1 MSKKYIAVV
10 KNGAIRIETPELEEG
25 ETVEVEVSAL
35 PSNETKTLFERLEQI
50 SVEGLPD
57 DFSLSHKPKEVRE

>member
-25 ETVEVEVSAL
+25 ETVEVIVEKSINSESENCFEKAAQLRINEFPENFSVTHKEL
-35 PSNETKTLFERLEQI
+35 PSE
-50 SVEGLPD
+50 
-57 DFSLSHKPKEVRE
+57 